1 MAQYLYAIDTG
12 ITTTSLN
19 GISYPGGISVGQTTY
34 DLIVQEKFSH
44 GIIPIENGFAGTWL
58 NTSNNVGIYTTKPVG
73 IGTSVGL
80 TSQLTV
86 VGSGTSTT
94 QLFVSGVSTFSSI
107 YQRSTGK
114 IIGPGNALNT
124 PSNNSISIDL
134 SQSMVSIGT
143 VGREPIWNFTNVSLT
158 NSKMA
163 TVTIV
168 GIASGSSVAMGRTY
182 TINGG
187 SNNGIT
193 WAATSV
199 PNFDTTN
206 WSILTFRFI
215 TDDVGVL
222 SVFAN
227 KS

>member
-1 MAQYLYAIDTG
+1 
-12 ITTTSLN
+12 
-19 GISYPGGISVGQTTY
+19 
-34 DLIVQEKFSH
+34 
-44 GIIPIENGFAGTWL
+44 
-58 NTSNNVGIYTTKPVG
+58 
-73 IGTSVGL
+73 
-80 TSQLTV
+80 
-86 VGSGTSTT
+86 
-94 QLFVSGVSTFSSI
+94 
-107 YQRSTGK
+107 
-114 IIGPGNALNT
+114 
-124 PSNNSISIDL
+124 
-134 SQSMVSIGT
+134 MVSIGT

-193 WAATSV
+193 WTTTSI

-215 TDDVGVL
+215 TDDVGV
-222 SVFAN
+222 SYVFAN

>member
-34 DLIVQEKFSH
+34 DLLIKERFNH
-44 GIIPIENGFAGTWL
+44 GVIPIENSVGYWSEI
-58 NTSNNVGIYTTKPVG
+58 NDSVGIFTSRPVG
-73 IGTSVGL
+73 IGTDKL
-80 TSQLTV
+80 TAQLTV

-94 QLFVSGVSTFSSI
+94 QLVVSGVSTFSSI
-107 YQRSTGK
+107 YQKSTGK
-114 IIGPGNALNT
+114 IIGPGNTLNT

-193 WAATSV
+193 WTTTSI

-215 TDDVGVL
+215 TDDVGV
-222 SVFAN
+222 SYVFAN

>member
-1 MAQYLYAIDTG
+1 MTIYRTYIDDNVGLGRSTIAG
-12 ITTTSLN
+12 IQTNGSIYGV
-19 GISYPGGISVGQTTY
+19 GISSDAYFYWSETN
-34 DLIVQEKFSH
+34 D
-44 GIIPIENGFAGTWL
+44 
-58 NTSNNVGIYTTKPVG
+58 NVGIFTSRPVG
-73 IGTSVGL
+73 IGTDNL
-80 TSQLTV
+80 TAQLTV

-94 QLFVSGVSTFSSI
+94 QLVVSGVSTFGSI
-107 YQRSTGK
+107 YQKSTGK
-114 IIGPGNALNT
+114 IIGPGNKLNT
-124 PSNNSISIDL
+124 PLNDSISIDL

-143 VGREPIWNFTNVSLT
+143 VGKEPFWNFTNVPLT
-158 NSKMA
+158 TSKMA

-168 GIASGSSVAMGRTY
+168 GIASAGGSSVAMGRTY

-187 SNNGIT
+187 SNNRIIWT
-193 WAATSV
+193 TTSV

-215 TDDVGVL
+215 TDDVGVS